1 VSLDLSRRL
10 NLTVRGKSFRLK
22 EEPKTMEVHF
32 TPELERKLT
41 ELAAQSGRSL
51 DELVQ
56 DVMAG
61 YADEFA
67 ETRLM
72 LDSRY
77 DEITRDKIKLID
89 GEEAFRQ
96 PA

>member
-1 VSLDLSRRL
+1 
-10 NLTVRGKSFRLK
+10 
-22 EEPKTMEVHF
+22 MEVHF

-41 ELAAQSGRSL
+41 ELAAQSGRGL

-67 ETRLM
+67 KRAKCSNPATTR
-72 LDSRY
+72 SRAA
-77 DEITRDKIKLID
+77 K
-89 GEEAFRQ
+89 
-96 PA
+96 

>member
-1 VSLDLSRRL
+1 M
-10 NLTVRGKSFRLK
+10 K
-22 EEPKTMEVHF
+22 EGPKTMEVHF
-32 TPELERKLT
+32 TPELEKKLT
-41 ELAAQSGRSL
+41 ELAAQSGRGL
-51 DELVQ
+51 HELVQ

-67 ETRLM
+67 ETRQM

-77 DEITRDKIKLID
+77 DEIKNGKVKLID
-89 GEEAFRQ
+89 GEEAFGRLRERIDARRNS

>member
-1 VSLDLSRRL
+1 
-10 NLTVRGKSFRLK
+10 
-22 EEPKTMEVHF
+22 MEVHF

-41 ELAAQSGRSL
+41 ELAAQSGRAL
-51 DELVQ
+51 DELVR

-67 ETRLM
+67 ETRQM

-77 DEITRDKIKLID
+77 DEIKSGKVKLID
-89 GEEAFRQ
+89 GEEAFARLHERIDASRNG

>member
-1 VSLDLSRRL
+1 
-10 NLTVRGKSFRLK
+10 
-22 EEPKTMEVHF
+22 MEVHF

-41 ELAAQSGRSL
+41 ELAAQSGRGL

-56 DVMAG
+56 DVMSAG
-61 YADEFA
+61 YADEFT

-77 DEITRDKIKLID
+77 DEVNARQSKADRRRR
-89 GEEAFRQ
+89 GFRP